1 MRVLIVAA
9 AIVAFGCATA
19 DVMRL
24 DSEVRPPKSPAAVQ
38 LLLEQPSMAYTAI
51 ALVEV
56 SAQGWGLK
64 LETLR
69 TKLVAEAA
77 KLGGEAVIL
86 SRRTSNA
93 GSMLMPVGNQFF
105 NVPLTESGLVGQVIV
120 YRKSTAG
127 VFAK

>member
-1 MRVLIVAA
+1 MRVVAGLAAVALI
-9 AIVAFGCATA
+9 GCATA

-24 DSEVRPPKSPAAVQ
+24 DSVPRQPTSSASVQ
-38 LLLEQPSMAYTAI
+38 LLLEPPTTAYTAI

-56 SAQGWGLK
+56 SDQGWELK

-77 KLGGEAVIL
+77 KLGGDAVIL

-93 GSMLMPVGNQFF
+93 GSVLMPVGNQFY
-105 NVPLTESGLVGQVIV
+105 NVPFTESGLVGQVIV
-120 YRKSTAG
+120 YRK
-127 VFAK
+127 

>member
-1 MRVLIVAA
+1 MRAFVALIALA
-9 AIVAFGCATA
+9 LTSCATA

-24 DSEVRPPKSPAAVQ
+24 DTVPRQPTPTTSVQ
-38 LLLEQPSMAYTAI
+38 LLLEQPSMPYTAI

-56 SAQGWGLK
+56 SDQGWGLK

-77 KLGGEAVIL
+77 KLGGDAVIL

-93 GSMLMPVGNQFF
+93 GSVLMPVGNQFYSL
-105 NVPLTESGLVGQVIV
+105 PLTESGLVGQVIV
-120 YRKSTAG
+120 YRK
-127 VFAK
+127 

>member
-1 MRVLIVAA
+1 MRVLIVAV
-9 AIVAFGCATA
+9 AIVAIGCATA
-19 DVMRL
+19 DIMRL
-24 DSEVRPPKSPAAVQ
+24 DSEVRPPKSSAAVQ
-38 LLLEQPSMAYTAI
+38 LLLEQPSMPYTAI

-56 SAQGWGLK
+56 SDQGWGLK

-69 TKLVAEAA
+69 TRLVAEAA

-120 YRKSTAG
+120 YHK
-127 VFAK
+127 